1 MELLQNFGIAFFFYL
16 KELFAPVVFGFVLS
30 GLFYEFIPTE
40 FVKKYLGQS
49 GFRPIFISSF
59 FGALLPLC
67 CFGSLP
73 VAIAMRQKGARLG
86 PVLAFLVTTPA
97 TSVSALL
104 ITWKLLGTLFTIYI
118 FFAVIA
124 MGIIIGMVGNRIKF
138 ETTQAANAV
147 ASCCSDGSNTHPA
160 AKTIFE
166 KIEDSL
172 RYAFLTLPK
181 ELGLS
186 LLLGVTLASFIT
198 TFQPAQHLIKEYLQG
213 VWGYAFGLIFGLATY
228 VCSTGDVP
236 LADAFVKSG
245 MSYGPAMTY
254 LIAGPITSYGMIFAL
269 QKEFGW
275 KVLGLYLG
283 MICLLSVLFG
293 IGFNLLIKGSIF

>member
-1 MELLQNFGIAFFFYL
+1 MDFLQNFGSAFFFYIR
-16 KELFAPVVFGFVLS
+16 ELFFPILVGFVLS
-30 GLFYEFIPTE
+30 GIFYEFIPTE

-86 PVLAFLVTTPA
+86 PVLAFLITTPA

-104 ITWKLLGTLFTIYI
+104 ITWKLLGTLFAIYI

-124 MGIIIGMVGNRIKF
+124 MGLIIGMMGNRIKF
-138 ETTQAANAV
+138 GRQPTVNDAV
-147 ASCCSDGSNTHPA
+147 SCCSDGHQAHSS
-160 AKTIFE
+160 AKTVFE

-186 LLLGVTLASFIT
+186 LLLGVALASFIM
-198 TFQPAQHLIKEYLQG
+198 TFQPAQHLIEEYLQG
-213 VWGYAFGLIFGLATY
+213 VGGYAFGLIFGLATY

-293 IGFNLLIKGSIF
+293 IGFNLLIMGKIF

>member
-1 MELLQNFGIAFFFYL
+1 MDLLQNFSSAFFFYIR
-16 KELFAPVVFGFVLS
+16 ELFFPILIGFILS
-30 GLFYEFIPTE
+30 GIFYEFIPTE

-97 TSVSALL
+97 TSISALL
-104 ITWKLLGTLFTIYI
+104 ITWKLLGMLFTIYI

-124 MGIIIGMVGNRIKF
+124 MGLIIGIMGNRIKF
-138 ETTQAANAV
+138 QAKPMMNAET
-147 ASCCSDGSNTHPA
+147 SCCSDGHQAHVSK
-160 AKTIFE
+160 KTIYE
-166 KIEDSL
+166 KIEDSM

-181 ELGLS
+181 ELGPS
-186 LLLGVTLASFIT
+186 LLLGVALASFIM
-198 TFQPAQHLIKEYLQG
+198 TFQPAQHLIEQYLRG
-213 VWGYAFGLIFGLATY
+213 VWGYAFGLIFGLSTY

-269 QKEFGW
+269 HKEFGG

-293 IGFNLLIKGSIF
+293 IGFNLIIEGKIF